1 LILTDKFHSFYV
13 KESEVGVGN
22 LGKAESG
29 VEVGK
34 FGKVGVGVGYFT
46 SDSATLVKTIFKY
59 SFQSCFFGK
68 RSVYLNTMPEIKAPR
83 RGATQ

>member
-13 KESEVGVGN
+13 KESGVGVGN

-34 FGKVGVGVGYFT
+34 FGKVGVGVGVGYFT

-59 SFQSCFFGK
+59 SFQ
-68 RSVYLNTMPEIKAPR
+68 
-83 RGATQ
+83 